1 IFPLVPDILAHYLG
15 AEGHSGLL
23 GGLVHLTET
32 VAGWL
37 GKDANFA
44 AVLLGGLLS
53 SLYALLQFVFA
64 PFWGATSDRIG
75 RRRVL
80 VLTVAGTA
88 FSYLL
93 WVVSGSFWLFVAAR
107 MLGGVF
113 GGNIS
118 VATAAV

>member
-1 IFPLVPDILAHYLG
+1 
-15 AEGHSGLL
+15 
-23 GGLVHLTET
+23 
-32 VAGWL
+32 
-37 GKDANFA
+37 
-44 AVLLGGLLS
+44 
-53 SLYALLQFVFA
+53 QFVFA

-75 RRRVL
+75 RRRAL

-118 VATAAV
+118 VATAAVADVTTREERAKAMGLVGAAFGLGLVTGPAIGAATAQFNLLVSAPDAARWGINPF